1 MERQNREWDEV
12 WLGAVVLGA
21 PFIGS
26 EHGRG
31 GSAVRGTV
39 GGGGA
44 PSRPSI
50 LWFWEGK
57 GGVSG
62 E

>member
-1 MERQNREWDEV
+1 
-12 WLGAVVLGA
+12 VVLGA
-21 PFIGS
+21 HFIGP
-26 EHGRG
+26 EDGRG
-31 GSAVRGTV
+31 GGAVRRMA

-44 PSRPSI
+44 LSRPSI
-50 LWFWEGK
+50 LRFWEGK

>member
-1 MERQNREWDEV
+1 V
-12 WLGAVVLGA
+12 AGA
-21 PFIGS
+21 PFIRP
-26 EHGRG
+26 EDGRG
-31 GSAVRGTV
+31 GGAVRGMA

-44 PSRPSI
+44 PSMLSI
-50 LWFWEGK
+50 LRFWEGK

>member
-1 MERQNREWDEV
+1 VQW
-12 WLGAVVLGA
+12 GAAVLGA
-21 PFIGS
+21 PFIGL
-26 EHGRG
+26 EDRRG
-31 GSAVRGTV
+31 GDAVRGTA
-39 GGGGA
+39 GDRSA

-50 LWFWEGK
+50 RRLREGK

>member
-1 MERQNREWDEV
+1 VRR
-12 WLGAVVLGA
+12 GAVVLGA
-21 PFIGS
+21 PFIGP
-26 EHGRG
+26 EDGRG
-31 GSAVRGTV
+31 GGAVRGTV

-44 PSRPSI
+44 LSRPSI
-50 LWFWEGK
+50 HRLREGK

>member
-1 MERQNREWDEV
+1 
-12 WLGAVVLGA
+12 VLGD
-21 PFIGS
+21 PFIGP
-26 EHGRG
+26 EDERRGR
-31 GSAVRGTV
+31 AVRGTAD
-39 GGGGA
+39 GGGA

-50 LWFWEGK
+50 RQLWEGK

>member
-1 MERQNREWDEV
+1 
-12 WLGAVVLGA
+12 VLGA
-21 PFIGS
+21 PFIGL
-26 EHGRG
+26 EDERG
-31 GSAVRGTV
+31 GGAVRGTAGC
-39 GGGGA
+39 GGV

-50 LWFWEGK
+50 RWLWEGK

>member
-1 MERQNREWDEV
+1 
-12 WLGAVVLGA
+12 VLGA
-21 PFIGS
+21 PFIGP
-26 EHGRG
+26 EDGRG
-31 GSAVRGTV
+31 GGAMRGMA

-44 PSRPSI
+44 LSRPSN
-50 LWFWEGK
+50 LQFWEGK